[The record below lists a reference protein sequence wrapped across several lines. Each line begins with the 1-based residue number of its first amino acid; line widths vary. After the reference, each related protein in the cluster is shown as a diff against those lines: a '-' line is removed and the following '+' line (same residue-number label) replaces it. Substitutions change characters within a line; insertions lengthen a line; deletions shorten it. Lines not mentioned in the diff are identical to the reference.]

1 MPIPKPYSG
10 EGENEYISRCASK
23 LIGEEGYEQDQAL
36 AICYQQL
43 SVQLTVNKDWRK
55 EFMGMKDPGSL
66 VSKLLKKK

>member
-1 MPIPKPYSG
+1 MPIPKPHSG
-10 EGENEYISRCASK
+10 GGENEYISRCASK

-66 VSKLLKKK
+66 VSKLFKKK